1 MKKVYILVFALI
13 INLSAMP
20 FGVAY
25 ANDAPFLLLDDTE
38 AKLSD
43 YQGKPLLIDTMATW
57 CEPCKIEMAHLYE
70 VQRVAS
76 DNVTIV
82 SISISPATD
91 GISDMIK
98 FKEDE
103 EKIQG
108 LLFNWDFGIDVD
120 EIIIAKFNVTVIP
133 TLILLD
139 QDGELIKRWAGVTP
153 TEEILKEIDENI
165 EYTPPGGN
173 LLLDSLLNNMVFQI
187 TVGLFV
193 IAIVYFKLVPKKLVG

>member
-1 MKKVYILVFALI
+1 MKKVYILVFAVI

-25 ANDAPFLLLDDTE
+25 TNDAPFLLLDGSD

-43 YQGKPLLIDTMATW
+43 NQGKPLLIDAMATW
-57 CEPCKIEMAHLYE
+57 CVPCKIQMAHLYE
-70 VQRVAS
+70 VQKYAS

-82 SISISPATD
+82 SISVSPATD

-108 LLFNWDFGIDVD
+108 LIFNWDFGIDVD
-120 EIIIAKFNVTVIP
+120 EIIIAKFNVTFIP

-139 QDGELIKRWAGVTP
+139 ENGEIVKKWVEI
-153 TEEILKEIDENI
+153 TEAVDILKEIDENI

-173 LLLDSLLNNMVFQI
+173 LLLDSLLGNVVFQI

-193 IAIVYFKLVPKKLVG
+193 IAIVYSKLAPKKPVG